1 MSYAKK
7 PVGGI
12 MGPDQKG
19 ASCGARPFG
28 AEQGGGSMQ
37 HEITHAIPLLD
48 ERGNLTEP
56 GWARRLLPVY
66 DRARVKGGPTG
77 CREWDDY
84 LVMGPGFALALT
96 IADHFYLGLDS
107 ISLLDFREG
116 WQMTRC
122 PRRPFPMGRT
132 GLPET
137 SERGN
142 AAVSGRGYGILFHND
157 GLNRTLT
164 AHMDAFRE
172 GAALDAHI
180 VLRDEPEES
189 MVLSVPFDRPGH
201 FYFSQ
206 KIHGMRADGTV
217 QLGTRRYDFHLGD
230 SFGILDWGRGVW
242 TCRDTWYRAS
252 AAGLLGGAP
261 FGFHLGRG
269 LGDACTATENI
280 LFYQGRG
287 HKLSRVDFR
296 IPRRGGR
303 DDFRSPWVLA
313 SDDGRFEAVFRP
325 MPARAG
331 AEVVRPDHHQV
342 FGVFTGA
349 AVLDGG
355 ERLEFRDLMGL
366 AEKVENKW

>member
-1 MSYAKK
+1 
-7 PVGGI
+7 
-12 MGPDQKG
+12 
-19 ASCGARPFG
+19 
-28 AEQGGGSMQ
+28 MQ

-142 AAVSGRGYGILFHND
+142 AAVSGRGYDILFHND

-180 VLRDEPEES
+180 VLRDEPGG
-189 MVLSVPFDRPGH
+189 VYGAL
-201 FYFSQ
+201 
-206 KIHGMRADGTV
+206 RA
-217 QLGTRRYDFHLGD
+217 L
-230 SFGILDWGRGVW
+230 
-242 TCRDTWYRAS
+242 
-252 AAGLLGGAP
+252 
-261 FGFHLGRG
+261 
-269 LGDACTATENI
+269 
-280 LFYQGRG
+280 
-287 HKLSRVDFR
+287 
-296 IPRRGGR
+296 
-303 DDFRSPWVLA
+303 
-313 SDDGRFEAVFRP
+313 
-325 MPARAG
+325 
-331 AEVVRPDHHQV
+331 
-342 FGVFTGA
+342 
-349 AVLDGG
+349 
-355 ERLEFRDLMGL
+355 
-366 AEKVENKW
+366 

>member
-1 MSYAKK
+1 
-7 PVGGI
+7 
-12 MGPDQKG
+12 
-19 ASCGARPFG
+19 
-28 AEQGGGSMQ
+28 MQ

-132 GLPET
+132 GLPVT

-189 MVLSVPFDRPGH
+189 MVLSVPFDRPGQ

-242 TCRDTWYRAS
+242 TCRDTWHRAS
-252 AAGLLGGAP
+252 PPSA
-261 FGFHLGRG
+261 
-269 LGDACTATENI
+269 
-280 LFYQGRG
+280 
-287 HKLSRVDFR
+287 
-296 IPRRGGR
+296 
-303 DDFRSPWVLA
+303 
-313 SDDGRFEAVFRP
+313 
-325 MPARAG
+325 
-331 AEVVRPDHHQV
+331 
-342 FGVFTGA
+342 FTWGA
-349 AVLDGG
+349 AWGTPAQRRKIYCSIRG
-355 ERLEFRDLMGL
+355 EDTSSPG
-366 AEKVENKW
+366 

>member
-132 GLPET
+132 GLPVT

-189 MVLSVPFDRPGH
+189 MVLSVPFDRPG
-201 FYFSQ
+201 
-206 KIHGMRADGTV
+206 
-217 QLGTRRYDFHLGD
+217 
-230 SFGILDWGRGVW
+230 
-242 TCRDTWYRAS
+242 
-252 AAGLLGGAP
+252 
-261 FGFHLGRG
+261 
-269 LGDACTATENI
+269 
-280 LFYQGRG
+280 
-287 HKLSRVDFR
+287 
-296 IPRRGGR
+296 
-303 DDFRSPWVLA
+303 
-313 SDDGRFEAVFRP
+313 
-325 MPARAG
+325 
-331 AEVVRPDHHQV
+331 
-342 FGVFTGA
+342 
-349 AVLDGG
+349 
-355 ERLEFRDLMGL
+355 
-366 AEKVENKW
+366 

>member
-28 AEQGGGSMQ
+28 AEQGGGFMQ

-132 GLPET
+132 GLPVT
-137 SERGN
+137 SERERRRYPGGDT
-142 AAVSGRGYGILFHND
+142 ASFSTTTPEPYADCPHGRLPGRGGPGRPHRASGRTRRSLWCSPCPLTGRGSSISARRYMACGQMERCSWARGATTFTWGTPSASWIGGGGYGPAVTPGT
-157 GLNRTLT
+157 GLQRPGCWE
-164 AHMDAFRE
+164 ASPSAFTW
-172 GAALDAHI
+172 GAAWGTPAQRRKTYCSIRGEDT
-180 VLRDEPEES
+180 S
-189 MVLSVPFDRPGH
+189 SPG
-201 FYFSQ
+201 
-206 KIHGMRADGTV
+206 
-217 QLGTRRYDFHLGD
+217 
-230 SFGILDWGRGVW
+230 
-242 TCRDTWYRAS
+242 
-252 AAGLLGGAP
+252 
-261 FGFHLGRG
+261 
-269 LGDACTATENI
+269 
-280 LFYQGRG
+280 
-287 HKLSRVDFR
+287 
-296 IPRRGGR
+296 
-303 DDFRSPWVLA
+303 
-313 SDDGRFEAVFRP
+313 
-325 MPARAG
+325 
-331 AEVVRPDHHQV
+331 
-342 FGVFTGA
+342 
-349 AVLDGG
+349 
-355 ERLEFRDLMGL
+355 
-366 AEKVENKW
+366 